1 MDLPIL
7 SLAIWVPILA
17 GILVLFTGD
26 DKNASTARWIA
37 LAGSLLAFAVTIPL
51 YTQFNF
57 TDGGFQF
64 QEGLEPCPPC
74 ISQRL
79 GVILVGLIMLA
90 GAS

>member
-1 MDLPIL
+1 MMDLPIL

-26 DKNASTARWIA
+26 DKNASAARWIA

-64 QEGLEPCPPC
+64 QEGLNWIPAFNIHYHLCLLYTSPSP
-74 ISQRL
+74 RD
-79 GVILVGLIMLA
+79 
-90 GAS
+90 